1 MEATY
6 RKNVAGRRQA
16 CKDLAALH
24 MAGKL
29 QEVRDWVE
37 ANGAAMGRSQHWKD
51 ACRFLVEKFDGAEA
65 LADDGDT
72 RRVQDW
78 AILQGITYM
87 NMHAS

>member
-29 QEVRDWVE
+29 REVRDFV
-37 ANGAAMGRSQHWKD
+37 AIHGASLGRSKEWKD
-51 ACRFLVEKFDGAEA
+51 ACRFLVEKYDNAT
-65 LADDGDT
+65 DD
-72 RRVQDW
+72 RVSDW